1 MIENFEKAKEEK
13 LNQNKRITNIIK
25 ESRKDKIKESLIRDE
40 SLNLVF
46 VHQAKDIIIK
56 EINKQNTKEDLLK
69 CLKYAYCFIDL
80 NLSENSF

>member
-13 LNQNKRITNIIK
+13 LNHNKRITNIIK
-25 ESRKDKIKESLIRDE
+25 ESRKDKIKES
-40 SLNLVF
+40 LVF

-69 CLKYAYCFIDL
+69 WLKYAYCFIDL